1 MTEHIDHLQISGV
14 ANPISAL
21 FSPVRQFT
29 VEYYQREY
37 AWTTTNVEELLND
50 LARSFL
56 SNYSS
61 THLREQVASYNPYFL
76 GPIVTYTSGAISY
89 LVDGQQR
96 VSTLSLL
103 LLHLKS
109 ISTDAEQQSDLNNLV
124 YSTSY
129 GSKKFRM
136 NVEARAEVMKAIL
149 EGATSVPEQV
159 DSSSKNIWNRYQ
171 DISRLFP
178 EELSGVALPFFI
190 DWLQHRVI
198 LVEINTPDK
207 NMALEIFES
216 MNDRGLRLSNMDML
230 KSYLLSRIKSPE
242 RIEKA
247 DSIWKSFVV
256 DLQDAQ
262 KNGDA
267 EFMKTYLRAKY
278 ALTVRETGKGTSPRH
293 FEDIATAFHKW
304 VREQVEP
311 TGNFDSPDRAP
322 LRFESPEDF
331 ERFVAVEL
339 SIQARRYMQL
349 LKVSQTHT
357 PGWEHVYFNATNDFT
372 LQYMLAM
379 ATSEVSDDDETF
391 RQKVSLITKYIDL
404 MIARRMANFKRR
416 SYAMMYRPMFQLA
429 KQVRGKSLEE
439 IREIVAERAANL
451 EESFDAIQSFNLNN
465 MNKPDVY
472 YLLARMTGWLE
483 NENTDRYFKSGSAKD
498 PFEVEHVWA
507 NKFERHADEFA
518 SELEF
523 LQARNQFG
531 ALLLLPKSFNASFG
545 ALPYAEKAPHYK
557 MQNSL
562 AQTLVNGLG
571 KHNPN
576 LAKKAEQLDEDFVG
590 YPDRF
595 AKADVKQRQA
605 LYRQM
610 CEQIWDLESL
620 GLIHAGD
627 H

>member
-1 MTEHIDHLQISGV
+1 MSDPIDHLQISGL
-14 ANPISAL
+14 AKPISEL

-37 AWTTTNVEELLND
+37 AWTTMNVEELLND

-56 SNYSS
+56 ANYNPS
-61 THLREQVASYNPYFL
+61 HVRQQVASYAPYFL

-103 LLHLKS
+103 LIHLKAL
-109 ISTDAEQQSDLNNLV
+109 STDAEQQSDLNNLV

-136 NVEARAEVMKAIL
+136 NVEDRAAVMQAIL
-149 EGATSVPEQV
+149 DGAASIPEMV
-159 DSSSKNIWNRYQ
+159 DSSSQNIWDRYQ
-171 DISRLFP
+171 DIARLFP
-178 EELSGVALPFFI
+178 EELSGEALPFFI

-216 MNDRGLRLSNMDML
+216 MNDRGLQLSNMDML
-230 KSYLLSRIKSPE
+230 KSYLLSRIAAPD

-247 DSIWKSFVV
+247 NAIWKAFVI

-267 EFMKTYLRAKY
+267 EFLKTYLRAKY
-278 ALTVRETGKGTSPRH
+278 ALTVRESGKGTSPRH
-293 FEDIATAFHKW
+293 YEDITTAFHKW

-311 TGNFDSPDRAP
+311 TGNVDSADRAP
-322 LRFESPEDF
+322 LRLSSQDEFEN
-331 ERFVAVEL
+331 FVTVEL
-339 SIQARRYMQL
+339 NVQARRYIKL

-372 LQYMLAM
+372 LQYMLAL
-379 ATSEVSDDDETF
+379 AVSELSDDDETF
-391 RQKVSLITKYIDL
+391 RQKVSLIAKFIDL
-404 MIARRMANFKRR
+404 MVARRMVNFKRR
-416 SYAMMYRPMFQLA
+416 GYSMMYRPMFQLA
-429 KQVRGKSLEE
+429 KQLRGKTLDE
-439 IREIVAERAANL
+439 IREILAERASNL
-451 EESFDAIQSFNLNN
+451 EESFEAIQGFSLTN

-472 YLLARMTGWLE
+472 YLLARMTSWLE
-483 NENTDRYFKSGSAKD
+483 NEGSDRYFKSGSAKD

-507 NKFERHADEFA
+507 NKFERHTNEFA

-545 ALPYAEKAPHYK
+545 ALPYVEKAPHYL
-557 MQNSL
+557 MQNAL

-576 LAKKAEQLDEDFVG
+576 LAKKADLLDEEFVG
-590 YPDRF
+590 YPNSF
-595 AKADVKQRQA
+595 AKEDVKQRQD
-605 LYRQM
+605 LYRNI
-610 CEQIWDLESL
+610 CERIWDLRTL
-620 GLIHAGD
+620 GFTE
-627 H
+627 